1 MSRPR
6 YSANWELFLA
16 RMRMFYREPEAM
28 FWTYGFP
35 ILLTIGLGIAF
46 RSKAPEQ
53 LPVAVEGSPAL
64 DSVQSA
70 LESDAA
76 FQVRRGSAAECEGW
90 IRRGEV
96 DVAVLASDPI
106 EYRFDPTRP
115 EAAIARFR
123 VHETIQRAAGRTDV
137 VAIQESHVTAP
148 GARYIDFLIPGLL
161 GMNLMGG
168 GLWGIGFVTVDMRI
182 RKLLKRMAATPM
194 KKRDFFFS
202 LIASRMA
209 FTVPEVVLLM
219 LTGWLLFGTVI
230 EGSWLSIGVVCTV
243 GALSFAGIGLMCA
256 SRARKIETISG
267 LMNAVMLPMWIFS
280 GIFFSAKRFPDV
292 IQPLIQALPLTQ
304 LINALRA
311 VITDGASLA
320 SQWIPLLI
328 LSVYGVVCFALA
340 LRWFRWT

>member
-1 MSRPR
+1 MKR
-6 YSANWELFLA
+6 YSPNWELFLS

-35 ILLTIGLGIAF
+35 VLLTIGLGIAF
-46 RSKAPEQ
+46 RAKPPEVVAVAIEDSPSLLDEHRVLEADPSFQPRIGTPEQ
-53 LPVAVEGSPAL
+53 CDTWL
-64 DSVQSA
+64 
-70 LESDAA
+70 
-76 FQVRRGSAAECEGW
+76 RK
-90 IRRGEV
+90 GEV
-96 DVAVLASDPI
+96 DVAVFQGSPL
-106 EYRFDPTRP
+106 EFRFDPTRP
-115 EAAIARFR
+115 EATVGRLKIDQAI
-123 VHETIQRAAGRTDV
+123 QKAAGRTDP
-137 VAIQESHVTAP
+137 VAFREAHVTAP

-219 LTGWLLFGTVI
+219 LTGWLLFRVAI
-230 EGSWLSIGVVCTV
+230 EGTWLGIAIVCTI
-243 GALSFAGIGLMCA
+243 GALSFAGLGLFLA

-280 GIFFSAKRFPDV
+280 GIFFSSKRFPDLL
-292 IQPLIQALPLTQ
+292 QPFIQAMPLTQ
-304 LINALRA
+304 LNNALRA
-311 VITDGASLA
+311 VITDGASVA
-320 SQWIPLLI
+320 SQWLPLSILTAYGLI
-328 LSVYGVVCFALA
+328 SFVLA